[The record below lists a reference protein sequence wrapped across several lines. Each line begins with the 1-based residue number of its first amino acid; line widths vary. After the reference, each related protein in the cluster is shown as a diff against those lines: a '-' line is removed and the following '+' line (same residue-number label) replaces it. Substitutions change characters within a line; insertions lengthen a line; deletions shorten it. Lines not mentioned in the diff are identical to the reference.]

1 MASTIIF
8 AISIVILAEAVG
20 VLAYKVYKLNKELN
34 ETADSLDNLAECV
47 LTLSKNT
54 PKVEIIKQSANK
66 ATDFKFPNNEG
77 F

>member
-1 MASTIIF
+1 MVSTIIF
-8 AISIVILAEAVG
+8 AISTVILAEAVG

-34 ETADSLDNLAECV
+34 ETEDSLDNLAECV

-54 PKVEIIKQSANK
+54 PKVEIIGNHKSRS
-66 ATDFKFPNNEG
+66 TDFNFPNNEG

>member
-20 VLAYKVYKLNKELN
+20 VLAYKVYKLHKELE
-34 ETADSLDNLAECV
+34 ETAISVDNLAECV

-54 PKVEIIKQSANK
+54 PKVEIIKPSVNK
-66 ATDFKFPNNEG
+66 TTDFRFPNNEG